1 MLDSIDLPAL
11 RRIGLSLPLMQQ
23 LQPLTPAPQQHLVR
37 VIELQ
42 RDALTLH
49 DGHAALP
56 ARTLPALTRELA
68 ARDETLAV
76 GDWGLAA
83 VNEHHEWWVQ
93 QRIDPVTQISR
104 RVKDDQGLLRRQVLV
119 SNVDTALL
127 LMGLDH
133 DFNLRRLERYLALV
147 HSAGIA
153 AVLLLTKADQC
164 ALRACAQ
171 RLAQA
176 REVLPAEIPAIT
188 VDARAAD
195 TATLL
200 APWLDTGQTLVLAG
214 SSGAGKSTLTNTLTC
229 TPTPAALERAE
240 QKVGASR
247 ADDGRGRHTTTA
259 RSMHFTAQGAC
270 VIDTPGM
277 RSLRL
282 DLNDEADLAA
292 AFGDIGQ
299 HALHCR
305 FRNCS
310 HQDEPGC
317 AVREAVEPQR
327 LRNFHK
333 LQREARRDAMT
344 YLERRDE
351 LSRWKA
357 IGRAGREGLLAK
369 RRGA

>member
-49 DGHAALP
+49 DGHHALP
-56 ARTLPALTRELA
+56 ARVLPALTRELA
-68 ARDETLAV
+68 AHDETLAV
-76 GDWGLAA
+76 GDWVLAA

-93 QRIDPVTQISR
+93 QRVDPVTQISR

-119 SNVDTALL
+119 SNIDTALL

-147 HSAGIA
+147 RSAGIA
-153 AVLLLTKADQC
+153 AVLVLTKADEC
-164 ALRACAQ
+164 PLRLCAQ
-171 RLAQA
+171 RLSQA
-176 REVLPAEIPAIT
+176 HEILPADIPAIS
-188 VDARAAD
+188 VDARSADAA
-195 TATLL
+195 AAL
-200 APWLDTGQTLVLAG
+200 APWLELGQTLVLAG
-214 SSGAGKSTLTNTLTC
+214 SSGAGKSTLTNTLTQAGDG
-229 TPTPAALERAE
+229 PDAR
-240 QKVGASR
+240 KVGALR
-247 ADDGRGRHTTTA
+247 PDDSRGRHTTTA
-259 RSMHFTAQGAC
+259 RSMVFTPRGAC
-270 VIDTPGM
+270 VIDTPGL

-282 DLNDEADLAA
+282 DIGDESDLVA

-299 HALHCR
+299 HAMRCR

-351 LSRWKA
+351 VSRWKA